1 MRARLGILIAGAVAL
16 GGCAYGYGGYGSPYS
31 GVSIGVGY
39 GSGYGGY
46 GGCYDPYYGN
56 YGYGSGYGGYGY
68 NYGSYGSCGY
78 GAYGG
83 NPYYGWYG
91 DYYYPGTGNYV
102 YDSYRRP
109 HVWSDSQRRYWS
121 QRRERVLTTT
131 KSTSDKKPVLSENWS
146 GFNKRD
152 RSGNRTDNDTTRQ
165 RRSDDARPR

>member
-1 MRARLGILIAGAVAL
+1 MRARLAILLAGAVAL

-31 GVSIGVGY
+31 GLSVGVGY

-46 GGCYDPYYGN
+46 GG
-56 YGYGSGYGGYGY
+56 YGSYYGGYP
-68 NYGSYGSCGY
+68 Y

-83 NPYYGWYG
+83 YGAPYYGWY
-91 DYYYPGTGNYV
+91 DNYYYPGSGSYV

-121 QRRERVLTTT
+121 SRRDRALDSSRHHRSTTRDRTTT
-131 KSTSDKKPVLSENWS
+131 TSKQTVLRENWS
-146 GFNKRD
+146 GFERRD
-152 RSGNRTDNDTTRQ
+152 GDTRRVRAERSDSRE